1 MDKSIISPANFG
13 SALHRTKSRLTENNQ
28 VAYANYVVAKN
39 DNQVSYPE
47 LSKMHSRIFRGFF
60 CACDKVVYCAI
71 MTGCVGE
78 RLVSAL
84 RSPRSLDSGSTNP
97 ARSVTLRFVPKVT
110 VSNSSKEAV
119 KCL

>member
-39 DNQVSYPE
+39 GNQDLQPE
-47 LSKMHSRIFRGFF
+47 KIKMHSRIFRGFF
-60 CACDKVVYCAI
+60 YARNLVHCATMTVCA
-71 MTGCVGE
+71 GE

-84 RSPRSLDSGSTNP
+84 RSPRSLICGIANP
-97 ARSVTLRFVPKVT
+97 ARPVTLRFATKVT
-110 VSNSSKEAV
+110 VSNLIKETSNV
-119 KCL
+119 